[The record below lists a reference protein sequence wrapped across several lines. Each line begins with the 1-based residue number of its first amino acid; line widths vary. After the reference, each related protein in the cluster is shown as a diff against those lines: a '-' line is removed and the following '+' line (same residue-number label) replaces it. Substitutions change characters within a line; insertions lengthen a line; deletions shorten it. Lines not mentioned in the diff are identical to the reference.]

1 MSSEAGEVYR
11 SSWTGTIRESSPINE
26 SGLINES
33 NLINESSLI
42 NEGFDWDVDIEHI

>member
-26 SGLINES
+26 SGLING
-33 NLINESSLI
+33 SSLI